1 MVLLKFHFKNRP
13 LHAAI
18 NHTYHV
24 ALPQTDKD
32 LLSNTQLSRQHFIL
46 CLCCWLAF
54 KDGTAKRCTSA
65 MMFDAMKNAATQLV
79 VEMYR
84 MFSAKYRGVQK
95 QHQKRESD

>member
-1 MVLLKFHFKNRP
+1 
-13 LHAAI
+13 
-18 NHTYHV
+18 
-24 ALPQTDKD
+24 
-32 LLSNTQLSRQHFIL
+32 
-46 CLCCWLAF
+46 
-54 KDGTAKRCTSA
+54 